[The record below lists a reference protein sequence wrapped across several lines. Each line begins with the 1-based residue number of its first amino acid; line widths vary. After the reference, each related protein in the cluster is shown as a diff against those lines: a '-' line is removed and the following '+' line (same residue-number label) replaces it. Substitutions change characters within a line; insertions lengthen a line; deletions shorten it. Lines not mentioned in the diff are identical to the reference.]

1 MENSLVENVDGKLVV
16 SSRDVA
22 ENFKKR
28 HADVLEKIKTL
39 SAEIQPTEK
48 SAGYFI
54 PTEYCDNKG
63 ENRPEYL
70 LTRDGFSLLVMG
82 FTGKEALD
90 WKLKY
95 IEAFNKMEATLT
107 SQNVKRL
114 PATYK
119 EALQELLVQ
128 VEENERLLAENNE
141 LSPKA
146 EYHDDVLNKAGLI
159 LMSVVAKDLGFPS
172 ATELNR
178 IMYQNGIIF
187 RQDGVWKP
195 YAKYEW
201 LIQDGYADYQS
212 YTSKNSNPLLKWT
225 EKGRKWIA
233 ENIEQWKVAV

>member
-28 HADVLEKIKTL
+28 HDHVMRDIENIKIG
-39 SAEIQPTEK
+39 SPQNWG
-48 SAGYFI
+48 GYFI
-54 PTEYCDNKG
+54 PNTYINNQNKQSY
-63 ENRPEYL
+63 PEYL

-95 IEAFNKMEATLT
+95 IEAFNKMEAALT

-119 EALQELLVQ
+119 EALRELLVQ

-146 EYHDDVLNKAGLI
+146 EYHDDVLNKTGLI

>member
-1 MENSLVENVDGKLVV
+1 MEKGLVENVDGKLVV

-28 HADVLEKIKTL
+28 HDHVMRDIENIKIG
-39 SAEIQPTEK
+39 SPQNWG
-48 SAGYFI
+48 GYFI
-54 PTEYCDNKG
+54 PNTYINNQNKQSY
-63 ENRPEYL
+63 PEYL

-95 IEAFNKMEATLT
+95 IEAFNKMEAALT

-119 EALQELLVQ
+119 EALRELLVQ

-146 EYHDDVLNKAGLI
+146 EYHDDVLNKTGLI

>member
-1 MENSLVENVDGKLVV
+1 MEHSLVENVDGKLVV

-22 ENFKKR
+22 DNFKKR

-48 SAGYFI
+48 SVGYFI

-95 IEAFNKMEATLT
+95 IDAFNKMEAALM
-107 SQNVKRL
+107 SQSVKQL
-114 PATYK
+114 PSTYK
-119 EALQELLVQ
+119 EALRELLTQ

-141 LSPKA
+141 LAPK
-146 EYHDDVLNKAGLI
+146 
-159 LMSVVAKDLGFPS
+159 
-172 ATELNR
+172 
-178 IMYQNGIIF
+178 
-187 RQDGVWKP
+187 
-195 YAKYEW
+195 
-201 LIQDGYADYQS
+201 YADYQS
-212 YTSKNSNPLLKWT
+212 YTNKNSAPLLKWT
-225 EKGRKWIA
+225 EKGRKWIVD
-233 ENIEQWKVAV
+233 NIEQWKAVA

>member
-1 MENSLVENVDGKLVV
+1 MGKGLVENVDGKLVV

-22 ENFKKR
+22 TNFKKE
-28 HADVLEKIKTL
+28 HKNVLQTIENLIAEN
-39 SAEIQPTEK
+39 SAVR
-48 SAGYFI
+48 YMFI
-54 PTEYCDNKG
+54 PSEYTTDRGRKY
-63 ENRPEYL
+63 PEYL

-95 IEAFNKMEATLT
+95 IEAFNKMEAALV

-178 IMYQNGIIF
+178 IMFQNGIIF
-187 RQDGVWKP
+187 KQDGIWKP

-201 LIQDGYADYQS
+201 LIKDGYADYQS

-225 EKGRKWIA
+225 EKGRKWIVD
-233 ENIEQWKVAV
+233 NIEEWKAAV

>member
-1 MENSLVENVDGKLVV
+1 MEHSLVENVDGKLVV

-28 HADVLEKIKTL
+28 HDHVMRDIENIKIG
-39 SAEIQPTEK
+39 SPQNWG
-48 SAGYFI
+48 GYFI
-54 PTEYCDNKG
+54 PNTYVNNQNKQTY
-63 ENRPEYL
+63 PEYL

-82 FTGKEALD
+82 FTGKEAMD

-95 IEAFNKMEATLT
+95 IEAFNKMEAALT

-114 PATYK
+114 PSTYK

-146 EYHDDVLNKAGLI
+146 EYHDDVLNKTGLI

-201 LIQDGYADYQS
+201 LIKAGYADYQS